1 MSRFFL
7 TAVIALLCCLGSG
20 VVSAQ
25 PTPTTQEAATWQKF
39 TSPEGR
45 FGVLM
50 PSKPEYS
57 KQSMPL
63 EAKLNVD
70 MHMFTAM
77 ELQSPNPT
85 AYSVAYA
92 DFPFVTTTPDASS
105 ALLDAAQAGLIE
117 KNTVL
122 ARSSLQL
129 RGNPGR
135 EVKLKDPKGMVSRVR
150 LFLVK
155 ERIYMVM
162 VFSNSEKGLVGSDRF
177 LSSFDFN
184 VKRAE

>member
-1 MSRFFL
+1 MARFFL
-7 TAVIALLCCLGSG
+7 TAAIALSCCLGSG

-25 PTPTTQEAATWQKF
+25 PAPTTQEAATWQKF
-39 TSPEGR
+39 TSQEGK

-70 MHMFTAM
+70 MHMFTAV
-77 ELQSPNPT
+77 ELQDQNPA

-92 DFPFVTTTPDASS
+92 DFPFVTTTPEAGN

-135 EVKLKDPKGMVSRVR
+135 EIKLKDPKGMVSRVR

-162 VFSNSEKGLVGSDRF
+162 VFSNSEQGLGGSDRF
-177 LSSFDFN
+177 LNSFELSA
-184 VKRAE
+184 K